1 MRDALDPKQWCELCE
16 RNVERV
22 ELLIRRHGAL
32 KMSERVMVCPK
43 CMSELV
49 KAGLAEKSK
58 WAKLDCYKLIR
69 FNRVLDRSSAKPY
82 AMELT
87 PTEAHCLRALG
98 FKVEQ
103 VVLTVQEQAWL
114 EYMKGGEKR

>member
-1 MRDALDPKQWCELCE
+1 MHGALDPKQWCECCE

-32 KMSERVMVCPK
+32 QMSERVMVCPK
-43 CMSELV
+43 CISELV
-49 KAGLAEKSK
+49 KAGLAEKGK
-58 WAKLDCYKLIR
+58 WAKVDCYKLIKFTR
-69 FNRVLDRSSAKPY
+69 PHNQSEAKPY
-82 AMELT
+82 SMELT

-114 EYMKGGEKR
+114 ELRGQR